1 MNRNVESHFAENPVS
16 LDLSRSR
23 FDRSSGHTFTMN
35 AGLLVPFFV
44 DEVLPGDTVKISTSK
59 VVRLQTL
66 LKPIFGTA
74 YLDVYWFFEPNRLTW
89 NKWTAFMGEQDTAWT
104 PQTEYTVPRITS
116 GATTRSQ
123 QYSVMDYMGIPP
135 GLGNLSVNA
144 LPFRGYVDIYN
155 SWFRDENLQAAVP
168 FSKESSNLS
177 FQASDPSRGGALLP
191 VCKYHDYFT
200 SCLPAPQKG
209 PSVQIPAELNGY
221 APVSTWLTTT
231 ADNMPSAD
239 NYLKWHRFKKDSEGH
254 YQPEAQLP
262 TYLLASPDE
271 MPAVNPF
278 FAANSDIVTDEYY
291 FRPDN
296 LWASLNPSFGSVS
309 GGSPSVTATVNDLR
323 LAFQIQKF
331 YEKAARGGTRYIETL
346 KAQFGVTSPDA
357 RLQRPEYLGGNRIP
371 LNVSQVENT
380 AQTTNE
386 KLGNVGGYSWTSDI
400 HEDFIKSF
408 TEHGFLI
415 GVCCVRYPHV
425 YSQGYERFWSR
436 STKFDYYWPVFANIG
451 EQPVYNREIYATGS
465 STDAEVFG
473 YQEAWADYRYKP
485 SRVSGEMRPGVSN
498 SLASWNLADYYSSQ
512 PYLSSGWIAEDKA
525 PIDRALAVTSSVSNQ
540 ILCDFWINAEWTRA
554 MPVYSVPGLIDH
566 H

>member
-16 LDLSRSR
+16 LDMSRSR

-155 SWFRDENLQAAVP
+155 SWFRDENLQAVVP

-209 PSVQIPAELNGY
+209 PAVQIPLIGSGNIPVRTMYQNVLQPGHEGLTFDGY
-221 APVSTWLTTT
+221 TPQASKVAGLYFLT
-231 ADNMPSAD
+231 
-239 NYLKWHRFKKDSEGH
+239 
-254 YQPEAQLP
+254 
-262 TYLLASPDE
+262 
-271 MPAVNPF
+271 
-278 FAANSDIVTDEYY
+278 ANSYSSDPQPLDGSTVGLEGNGLGTDDSRYLV
-291 FRPDN
+291 PNN
-296 LWASLNPSFGSVS
+296 LWAQFDSDQASVIS
-309 GGSPSVTATVNDLR
+309 TTISDLR
-323 LAFQIQKF
+323 LAFSIQRF
-331 YEKAARGGTRYIETL
+331 YEKSARGGSRYIETL
-346 KAQFGVTSPDA
+346 KSQFSVTSPDA

-451 EQPVYNREIYATGS
+451 EQPVYNREIYATGT

-498 SLASWNLADYYSSQ
+498 SLATWNLADYYSSQ